1 MTSLPGAFL
10 GGIIVGVVEAVGTS
24 AAIFDDIPGSPGT
37 LLVFVVL
44 IVVLAVR
51 PQGLLGQEGR

>member
-1 MTSLPGAFL
+1 MTSLPGAIL

-24 AAIFDDIPGSPGT
+24 AAIFDGIPGSAGT

-44 IVVLAVR
+44 LVVLTVR
-51 PQGLLGQEGR
+51 PQGLLGQRSR